1 MTSLCPEL
9 QGGSCWG
16 GGGRGMQGQ
25 EEEGEGWHTETRYLS
40 GSTESLQEELKT
52 ATEQEQK

>member
-1 MTSLCPEL
+1 
-9 QGGSCWG
+9 
-16 GGGRGMQGQ
+16 MQGQ

-40 GSTESLQEELKT
+40 GSTESLQEEELKT

>member
-1 MTSLCPEL
+1 
-9 QGGSCWG
+9 
-16 GGGRGMQGQ
+16 MQGQ